1 MAKQPTY
8 RYSDGTEITFVK
20 SIGGDLTAV
29 IIPGETL
36 KNGNTTVYKKG
47 LKYYGP
53 TSNDDY
59 DYQLDYVFSPYVSL
73 REELGLQPSTFIRVI
88 NPPTDDNPFSSTS
101 NNPSNNEGQIEP
113 PPGFENIPAVEAVG
127 QRLTAP
133 QPNPESQS
141 KLPLKRVLSLLNI
154 DLDEIIREKKAEAL
168 AELSEDNQAK
178 FSTFESSD
186 GGSGVIDQIGSLSS
200 LATDASASLNT
211 SSLGLFQDNSGSF
224 ASPFPTSIEFISISG
239 SVIDVNSGKVIPGAK
254 VRNIFL
260 KRTTTNEKGQ
270 FVIQHPVVPKI
281 LTELD
286 ILSLQDLSLI
296 IVPKKVKEDEIG
308 SDGKKTGK
316 VITTRYSP
324 TTYVPYT
331 ANGQLKSSVG
341 LIEVKRLDSD
351 LRKEI
356 ANYLKFPDNVV
367 QEYNQSYATY
377 DYSIQ
382 KGTNDIIA
390 KLKGI
395 IIPLLLTLIA
405 IYGISEVKKL
415 IQDLK
420 DNKNDAQKRLKET
433 ITCPPK
439 EDLDEIIATKN
450 KLVNG
455 INQTYK
461 GIEQVV
467 NGLEIADTI
476 IDGINIT
483 YQLLKF
489 LPTPTTVLG
498 VGIPIFV
505 INLVQ
510 DVKQFLANNLG
521 KIRHI
526 NKTTLNILRILETVL
541 GEVLD
546 LLKLLDTATQLCYPD
561 DIESDINEE
570 LRALATQE
578 SNNQSPI
585 VTNVN
590 GFEMGIEIEKS
601 KKSLKRKRAKATNKQ
616 GVIML
621 RGEYSFSSIDQILI
635 DELVFYIQQNNL
647 KAD

>member
-1 MAKQPTY
+1 M
-8 RYSDGTEITFVK
+8 
-20 SIGGDLTAV
+20 
-29 IIPGETL
+29 
-36 KNGNTTVYKKG
+36 
-47 LKYYGP
+47 
-53 TSNDDY
+53 
-59 DYQLDYVFSPYVSL
+59 
-73 REELGLQPSTFIRVI
+73 
-88 NPPTDDNPFSSTS
+88 
-101 NNPSNNEGQIEP
+101 
-113 PPGFENIPAVEAVG
+113 
-127 QRLTAP
+127 
-133 QPNPESQS
+133 
-141 KLPLKRVLSLLNI
+141 LLMI
-154 DLDEIIREKKAEAL
+154 
-168 AELSEDNQAK
+168 
-178 FSTFESSD
+178 
-186 GGSGVIDQIGSLSS
+186 
-200 LATDASASLNT
+200 
-211 SSLGLFQDNSGSF
+211 
-224 ASPFPTSIEFISISG
+224 
-239 SVIDVNSGKVIPGAK
+239 
-254 VRNIFL
+254 
-260 KRTTTNEKGQ
+260 
-270 FVIQHPVVPKI
+270 
-281 LTELD
+281 
-286 ILSLQDLSLI
+286 ILS
-296 IVPKKVKEDEIG
+296 KKE
-308 SDGKKTGK
+308 
-316 VITTRYSP
+316 P
-324 TTYVPYT
+324 
-331 ANGQLKSSVG
+331 
-341 LIEVKRLDSD
+341 
-351 LRKEI
+351 
-356 ANYLKFPDNVV
+356 
-367 QEYNQSYATY
+367 
-377 DYSIQ
+377 
-382 KGTNDIIA
+382 TNDIIVQ
-390 KLKGI
+390 LKGI

-450 KLVNG
+450 KLVKG

>member
-260 KRTTTNEKGQ
+260 KKTTTDEKGQ